1 MGNLLSSILLSA
13 RNDRAFELGQAMAL
27 PILLIT
33 VVIIYFVRKNKKK
46 KGDNILD
53 K

>member
-1 MGNLLSSILLSA
+1 MHNLLNLLLQT
-13 RNDRAFELGQAMAL
+13 RNERAFQLGQAMAL

-33 VVIIYFVRKNKKK
+33 VVIIYYVRKNKKK
-46 KGDNILD
+46 RSDDVLD